1 MKATLIDYKDTRSFS
16 KLLINYLAND
26 ESLRPFYGNRPDI
39 DGFNKQLDEKSFP
52 YREELKAALIDQYKD
67 YQNNEKSIHNI
78 ELLADS
84 NTFTVTTGHQLNL
97 FTGPLYFIFKIVS
110 TIKLARK
117 LKKDFPD
124 KNFVPVFWMA
134 TEDHDFAEINHTS
147 LFGKTI
153 QWDALATG
161 ATGRIKT
168 SGIEET
174 VKEYQRILGLSENS
188 SKLSKLIEDS
198 YIHKDTLAEA
208 TKHLVNDLFAEYGL
222 VIIDA
227 DTPVLKKL
235 FIPIIKEDILEEVS
249 FNAISNTTEALEKA
263 GYKAQV
269 HIREINFFYLKD
281 NFRERIVKNNNGQYE
296 VLNQN
301 ISFTKE
307 ELLKEIENH
316 PERFSPNAVLRPLYQ
331 EVILPNLAYI
341 GGAAE
346 VAYWMQLKEMFE
358 HYKVPFPILI
368 PRNSAMLTD
377 DSIAEKVFRLNFTFK
392 SIFKDSEVLKKEYVR
407 LHTTNRLNLDDEWR
421 EMKGIFEKIKL
432 RAHKID
438 PSLGPST
445 DAVKARLKRTFDS
458 LEKKL
463 LKAEQRNFTESQTQI
478 ERIKDKLFPD
488 GILQER
494 VENFAFYYLKY
505 GDSFIEELVKNLE
518 PLDFKFTVLY

>member
-26 ESLRPFYGNRPDI
+26 SSLKPFYGNRPDI
-39 DGFNKQLDEKSFP
+39 NGFKKQLEEKSFEH
-52 YREELKAALIDQYKD
+52 RKALKSVLLNQYKD
-67 YQNNEKSIHNI
+67 YKNSEKSIQNI
-78 ELLADS
+78 ELLSDQ
-84 NTFTVTTGHQLNL
+84 NTYTLTTGHQLNL

-110 TIKLARK
+110 TIKLAQN
-117 LKKDFPD
+117 LKESFPD

-153 QWDALATG
+153 QWNVPAKG

-168 SGIEET
+168 KGIEET
-174 VKEYQRILGLSENS
+174 VKEYQNILGLSENS
-188 SKLSKLIEDS
+188 SKLSKLVENA
-198 YIHKDTLAEA
+198 YIHHETLAEA
-208 TKHLVNDLFAEYGL
+208 TRYLVNELFSEYGL

-227 DTPVLKKL
+227 DTQYLKQL
-235 FIPIIKEDILEEVS
+235 FIPFIKEDILKEVS
-249 FNAISNTTEALEKA
+249 FETISKSTEALENI
-263 GYKAQV
+263 GYKGQV
-269 HIREINFFYLKD
+269 HAREINFFYLMD
-281 NFRERIVKNNNGQYE
+281 NFRERIIKNDAGQFE

-301 ISFTKE
+301 IYFSEE
-307 ELLKEIENH
+307 ELIKEIDSH

-346 VAYWMQLKEMFE
+346 IAYWMQLKEMFV
-358 HYKVPFPILI
+358 HYNVSFPILI
-368 PRNSAMLTD
+368 PRNSGMLTD
-377 DSIAEKVFRLNFTFK
+377 DSIAEKIFRLNFTFK
-392 SIFKDSEVLKKEYVR
+392 SIFKDTEVLKKEYVR
-407 LHTTNRLNLDDEWR
+407 LHSTNRLNLDDEWR
-421 EMKGIFEKIKL
+421 EMKGVFEKIKL

-445 DAVKARLKRTFDS
+445 DAVKARLKRTIDS

-463 LKAEQRNFTESQTQI
+463 LKAEQNNFSESQIQI
-478 ERIKDKLFPD
+478 ERIKNKLFPQ
-488 GILQER
+488 GVLQER
-494 VENFAFYYLKY
+494 VENFAPYYLKC
-505 GDSFIEELVKNLE
+505 GNSLIDELVKNLD

>member
-26 ESLRPFYGNRPDI
+26 ETLASFYGNRPDI
-39 DGFNKQLDEKSFP
+39 DGFKKQLEEKSFP
-52 YREELKAALIDQYKD
+52 YREELRNVLIDQYKD
-67 YQNNEKSIHNI
+67 YKSNEKSVRNI
-78 ELLADS
+78 ELLANTD
-84 NTFTVTTGHQLNL
+84 TFTVTTGHQLNL

-110 TIKLARK
+110 TIKLALK
-117 LKKDFPD
+117 LKETFPD

-153 QWDALATG
+153 QWDVPATG

-188 SKLSKLIEDS
+188 TKLSKLIENS
-198 YIHKDTLAEA
+198 YIHKGTLAEA
-208 TKHLVNDLFAEYGL
+208 TKHLVNELFSEYGL
-222 VIIDA
+222 VIVDA
-227 DTPVLKKL
+227 DTPALKKL
-235 FIPIIKEDILEEVS
+235 FIPFIKEDILKEVS
-249 FNAISNTTEALEKA
+249 FNTISKTTEALEKA

-269 HIREINFFYLKD
+269 HIREINFFYLTD
-281 NFRERIVKNNNGQYE
+281 GFRERIVKNDQGQYE

-301 ISFTKE
+301 ISFTE
-307 ELLKEIENH
+307 DELLKEIENN

-346 VAYWMQLKEMFE
+346 VAYWLQLKEMFA
-358 HYKVPFPILI
+358 HYNVPFPILI

-377 DSIAEKVFRLNFTFK
+377 DSVAEKIFRLNFTFK

-463 LKAEQRNFTESQTQI
+463 LKAEQRNFAESQVQI
-478 ERIKDKLFPD
+478 ERIKNKLFP
-488 GILQER
+488 GGVLQER

-505 GDSFIEELVKNLE
+505 GDSFIDELVKNLE

>member
-16 KLLINYLAND
+16 KLLINYLANE
-26 ESLRPFYGNRPDI
+26 ESLRAFYGNRPDI
-39 DGFNKQLDEKSFP
+39 DGFKKQLEEKHFP
-52 YREELKAALIDQYKD
+52 YREELKQVLIEQYRD
-67 YQNNEKSIHNI
+67 YKSNEKSIHNI
-78 ELLADS
+78 ESLADS

-110 TIKLARK
+110 TIVLAKR
-117 LKKDFPD
+117 LKENFPD

-153 QWDALATG
+153 QWDVPATG

-168 SGIEET
+168 AGIEET
-174 VKEYQRILGLSENS
+174 VKEYQSILGLSENS
-188 SKLSKLIEDS
+188 SKLSDLIES
-198 YIHKDTLAEA
+198 AYIHKGTLSEA
-208 TKHLVNDLFAEYGL
+208 TRHLVNELFADYGL

-227 DTPVLKKL
+227 DTPALKKL
-235 FIPIIKEDILEEVS
+235 FAPIMMEDILKEVS
-249 FNAISNTTEALEKA
+249 YHTISKTTDALEKA

-269 HIREINFFYLKD
+269 HIREINFFYLGND
-281 NFRERIVKNNNGQYE
+281 FRERIVKNAMGQYE

-301 ISFTKE
+301 LSFTE
-307 ELLKEIENH
+307 DELIKEIENH

-331 EVILPNLAYI
+331 EVVLPNLAYI

-346 VAYWMQLKEMFE
+346 VAYWMQLKEMFA
-358 HYKVPFPILI
+358 HYQVLFPILI

-377 DSIAEKVFRLNFTFK
+377 DSVAEKIFRLNFTFK

-463 LKAEQRNFTESQTQI
+463 LKAEQRNFSESQVQI
-478 ERIKDKLFPD
+478 ERIKNKLFPD

-505 GDSFIEELVKNLE
+505 GDSFIDELVKNLE

>member
-26 ESLRPFYGNRPDI
+26 DSLHPFYGNRPDI
-39 DGFNKQLDEKSFP
+39 DGFKKQLEKTFP
-52 YREELKAALIDQYKD
+52 HREELKQVLIDQYKG
-67 YQNNEKSIHNI
+67 YKNNRKSIYNI

-110 TIKLARK
+110 TIKLAQR
-117 LKKDFPD
+117 LKESFPD

-153 QWDALATG
+153 QWDTPAKG

-188 SKLSKLIEDS
+188 AKLSELIENS
-198 YIHKDTLAEA
+198 YIHKGTLAEA
-208 TKHLVNDLFAEYGL
+208 TKHLVNELFAEYGL

-227 DTPVLKKL
+227 DTPALKKL
-235 FIPIIKEDILEEVS
+235 FVPIIKEDILKEFS
-249 FNAISNTTEALEKA
+249 FNTISKTTEALEKA

-269 HIREINFFYLKD
+269 HIREINFFYLTD
-281 NFRERIVKNNNGQYE
+281 NFRERIVKNDKGQYE
-296 VLNQN
+296 ILNQN
-301 ISFTKE
+301 ISFNEE
-307 ELLKEIENH
+307 ELIKEIENH

-331 EVILPNLAYI
+331 EVVLPNLAYI

-346 VAYWMQLKEMFE
+346 VAYWMQLKEMFG
-358 HYKVPFPILI
+358 HYQTPFPILI

-377 DSIAEKVFRLNFTFK
+377 DSVAEKIFRLNLTFK
-392 SIFKDSEVLKKEYVR
+392 SIFKDSEILKKEYVR

-432 RAHKID
+432 RVHKID

-463 LKAEQRNFTESQTQI
+463 LKADQRNFSEAQI
-478 ERIKDKLFPD
+478 QIDRIKNKLFP
-488 GILQER
+488 GGVLQER

>member
-16 KLLINYLAND
+16 KLLINYLAN
-26 ESLRPFYGNRPDI
+26 EEGLRSFYRNRPDV
-39 DGFNKQLDEKSFP
+39 DGFKKQLEEKSFP

-67 YQNNEKSIHNI
+67 YRNNEKSIHNI

-110 TIKLARK
+110 TIKLAQN
-117 LKKDFPD
+117 LKEDFPD

-153 QWDALATG
+153 QWDVPASG

-174 VKEYQRILGLSENS
+174 VKEYQSILGLSENS

-208 TKHLVNDLFAEYGL
+208 TKHLVNELFAEYGL

-249 FNAISNTTEALEKA
+249 FKAISKTTETLEQA

-281 NFRERIVKNNNGQYE
+281 DFRERIVKNSKGQYE

-307 ELLKEIENH
+307 ELLIEIENH

-346 VAYWMQLKEMFE
+346 VAYWMQLIEMFD

-368 PRNSAMLTD
+368 PRNSAILTD
-377 DSIAEKVFRLNFTFK
+377 DSVAEKIFRLNFTFK

-445 DAVKARLKRTFDS
+445 DAVKARLKRTLDS

-463 LKAEQRNFTESQTQI
+463 LKAEQRNFSESQVQI
-478 ERIKDKLFPD
+478 ERIKNKLFPG

-494 VENFAFYYLKY
+494 VDNFAPYYLKY

>member
-16 KLLINYLAND
+16 KLLINYLEND
-26 ESLRPFYGNRPDI
+26 DSLRPFYGNRPDI
-39 DGFNKQLDEKSFP
+39 DGFKKQLEEKTFSH
-52 YREELKAALIDQYKD
+52 RETLRNVLIDQYKD
-67 YQNNEKSIHNI
+67 YKSSEKSIHNI
-78 ELLADS
+78 ELLTDS

-110 TIKLARK
+110 TIKLAQR
-117 LKKDFPD
+117 LKQSFPH

-153 QWDALATG
+153 QWDVPATG

-168 SGIEET
+168 RGIEET
-174 VKEYQRILGLSENS
+174 VKEYQSILGLSENS
-188 SKLSKLIEDS
+188 SKLSELIENS
-198 YIHKDTLAEA
+198 YIHKGTLAEA
-208 TKHLVNDLFAEYGL
+208 TKHLVNTLFAEYGL
-222 VIIDA
+222 IIIDA

-235 FIPIIKEDILEEVS
+235 FVPIIKEDILKNVS
-249 FNAISNTTEALEKA
+249 FNTISKTTEALEKE

-269 HIREINFFYLKD
+269 HIREINFFYLTD
-281 NFRERIVKNNNGQYE
+281 NFRERIIKNADGRYE

-301 ISFTKE
+301 LLFTE
-307 ELLKEIENH
+307 EDLLKEIENH

-331 EVILPNLAYI
+331 EVVLPNLAYI

-346 VAYWMQLKEMFE
+346 VAYWMQLKEMFG
-358 HYKVPFPILI
+358 HYKVSFPILI

-377 DSIAEKVFRLNFTFK
+377 DSIAEKIFRLNFTFK

-421 EMKGIFEKIKL
+421 EIKGIFEKIKL
-432 RAHKID
+432 RSHKID
-438 PSLGPST
+438 PSLAPST

-463 LKAEQRNFTESQTQI
+463 VKAEQRNFSESQVQI
-478 ERIKDKLFPD
+478 ERIKDKLFPG

-505 GDSFIEELVKNLE
+505 GDSFIEELIKNLE

>member
-26 ESLRPFYGNRPDI
+26 DSLFSLYGNRPDLE
-39 DGFNKQLDEKSFP
+39 GFKKQLEQKTFSN
-52 YREELKAALIDQYKD
+52 REELKSVLLDQYED
-67 YQNNEKSIHNI
+67 YKNSEKSIQNI
-78 ELLADS
+78 ELLADP
-84 NTFTVTTGHQLNL
+84 NTYTVTTGHQLNL

-110 TIKLARK
+110 TIKLART
-117 LKKDFPD
+117 LKENFPD

-153 QWDALATG
+153 QWNIPAQG

-168 SGIEET
+168 KGIKET
-174 VKEYQRILGLSENS
+174 VKEYQNILGLSENS
-188 SKLSKLIEDS
+188 SKLSALVES
-198 YIHKDTLAEA
+198 AYINHQTLAEA
-208 TKHLVNDLFAEYGL
+208 TKHFVNELFSAYGL

-227 DTPVLKKL
+227 DTPSLKQL
-235 FIPIIKEDILEEVS
+235 FTPIIKEDILKEVS
-249 FNAISNTTEALEKA
+249 FNTISKSTEALERA
-263 GYKAQV
+263 GYKGQV
-269 HIREINFFYLKD
+269 HAREINFFYLMD
-281 NFRERIVKNNNGQYE
+281 DFRERIIKNEAGQFE

-301 ISFTKE
+301 IVFSEE
-307 ELLKEIENH
+307 ELTNEIDLH
-316 PERFSPNAVLRPLYQ
+316 PERFSPNAALRPLYQ

-346 VAYWMQLKEMFE
+346 IAYWMQLKEMFL
-358 HYKVPFPILI
+358 HYNISFPILI
-368 PRNSAMLTD
+368 PRNSAILTD
-377 DSIAEKVFRLNFTFK
+377 DSTAEKIFRLNFTFK
-392 SIFKDSEVLKKEYVR
+392 SMFKDTEVLKKEYVR

-421 EMKGIFEKIKL
+421 DIKGIFEKIKL

-445 DAVKARLKRTFDS
+445 DAVKARLKKMVDS

-463 LKAEQRNFTESQTQI
+463 LKAEQRNFSESQIQI
-478 ERIKDKLFPD
+478 ERIKNKLFPS
-488 GILQER
+488 GVLQER
-494 VENFAFYYLKY
+494 VENFAPYYLIY
-505 GDSFIEELVKNLE
+505 GDLLIKELVENLE